1 MISDLVRSFGRTL
14 AQTEWLSADD
24 LRRYQGPLLGKLLA
38 HAHQHT
44 DFYRGRFDFDL
55 TSPDAIEAA
64 WSAIPTLTRAE
75 AVANRE
81 RLFAR
86 AVPPEVGP
94 TLEGLTSGS
103 TGYPFPYRRSNITLV
118 AAQALNERMYRWW
131 NVDGSKPFARIAF
144 DRSKTAA
151 PPDGATLSGWHS
163 AHPGAPQY
171 VLSTAADI
179 KTQVQWLANRKPA
192 YLASYSNLLKE
203 IALASR
209 SGGGLKFELLFSFG
223 TVVDDETRSICRKAL
238 DAEIADTY
246 GADEVGHFASQC
258 PHCEEYHISAE
269 ATRVEVLRADG
280 SPAMPGEIGRVV
292 VTSLYNYAQPMIR
305 YEPGD
310 LAEAGSDQARCRRG
324 LRSLRRI
331 LGRYRNVFRFRDGTI
346 RSPSP
351 ERFGL
356 RDMIPMRQS
365 QVIQHDFDRIEILF
379 VPDGSDRQIDLPA
392 LTERIRSV
400 LGQPVDVTVRRV
412 EAIERSPSG
421 KYEDC
426 ISLVPAD

>member
-38 HAHQHT
+38 HARQNT
-44 DFYRGRFDFDL
+44 DYYRDRFDFDL

-64 WSAIPTLTRAE
+64 WSSIPILTRAE

-131 NVDGSKPFARIAF
+131 NVDGSKPFARIVF

-179 KTQVQWLANRKPA
+179 KTQVQWLANRKPVHGLFTGVWA
-192 YLASYSNLLKE
+192 CAVAMSNSVNAASPVNACRFKTPLRPCAKN
-203 IALASR
+203 R
-209 SGGGLKFELLFSFG
+209 R
-223 TVVDDETRSICRKAL
+223 TR
-238 DAEIADTY
+238 
-246 GADEVGHFASQC
+246 
-258 PHCEEYHISAE
+258 
-269 ATRVEVLRADG
+269 
-280 SPAMPGEIGRVV
+280 
-292 VTSLYNYAQPMIR
+292 
-305 YEPGD
+305 
-310 LAEAGSDQARCRRG
+310 
-324 LRSLRRI
+324 
-331 LGRYRNVFRFRDGTI
+331 
-346 RSPSP
+346 
-351 ERFGL
+351 
-356 RDMIPMRQS
+356 
-365 QVIQHDFDRIEILF
+365 
-379 VPDGSDRQIDLPA
+379 
-392 LTERIRSV
+392 
-400 LGQPVDVTVRRV
+400 
-412 EAIERSPSG
+412 
-421 KYEDC
+421 
-426 ISLVPAD
+426 